1 MTISRLLAL
10 DDAFTTILVPGL
22 RASDEYHWQTCWAR
36 QLPRWKRISQRNWIQ
51 PDIEN
56 WCAAIRREL
65 TTCKLPVI
73 LIGHSFGALAS
84 WYQVQRQASNIAGI
98 VMVAPAEPSW
108 FELEEIVTASKLNVP
123 GLVFASRNDPLMS
136 FNRALFWS
144 DCWGCELIDMGDAG
158 HINSESGFGEWKYG
172 LERISEFGEGLL
184 KIAT

>member
-10 DDAFTTILVPGL
+10 DDVFTTILVPGL
-22 RASDEYHWQTCWAR
+22 RDSDEYHWQTCWAR

-84 WYQVQRQASNIAGI
+84 WYQAQRQASNIAGI

-108 FELEEIVTASKLNVP
+108 WL
-123 GLVFASRNDPLMS
+123 
-136 FNRALFWS
+136 
-144 DCWGCELIDMGDAG
+144 C
-158 HINSESGFGEWKYG
+158 
-172 LERISEFGEGLL
+172 
-184 KIAT
+184 